1 MNKEQKLVEEC
12 KNADTLPKITATLSR
27 LLSEGYSIWTDGT
40 LYNVKHLVDK
50 TSGIKIEIFGK
61 EHAPPHFHV
70 SRGDID
76 ASFTIESCQHLVGNI
91 GNREKKLI
99 EFWYE
104 QSRET
109 LIKIWNETR
118 PTDCPVGPIRPPE

>member
-1 MNKEQKLVEEC
+1 MSREQQLIDEC
-12 KNADTLPKITATLSR
+12 KNASTLPEVTATLER

-50 TSGIKIEIFGK
+50 TNGLKIQIFGK

-70 SRGDID
+70 EKGDIK
-76 ASFTIESCQHLVGNI
+76 ASFTIENCQYMVGNI
-91 GNREKKLI
+91 GSRETKLV
-99 EFWYE
+99 EFWYQ

-118 PTDCPVGPIRPPE
+118 PADCPVGPIRT